1 MHGVI
6 VRILVVVIDRKF
18 EEVTIFSIVCC
29 FLSLFGIAFSFNDKP
44 GGNEYEKLD
53 VYASGSGTNK
63 DSGTPEEFYNGW
75 RWSVAFIMVAFF
87 AACHIPLQKGNKY
100 TKFEAIPP
108 RIEDDAED
116 PYDYSVHAA
125 KAAEIPK

>member
-1 MHGVI
+1 M
-6 VRILVVVIDRKF
+6 
-18 EEVTIFSIVCC
+18 
-29 FLSLFGIAFSFNDKP
+29 
-44 GGNEYEKLD
+44 
-53 VYASGSGTNK
+53 YADGSGVDK
-63 DSGTPEEFYNGW
+63 DTGTPEEAFNGW
-75 RWSVAFIMVAFF
+75 RWCVAFFMVAFF
-87 AACHIPLQKGNKY
+87 AACHIPFQKGNKY